1 MTPTTIQSVEG
12 EIEIHPDVALVERV
26 RAGDISAYDTL
37 VRKYERQIFRIAQHI
52 TQNREDAEDVM
63 QDAFLKAYEK
73 LDQFQGNSKF
83 YTWLVRISVNESLMR
98 LRKRR
103 TGKMVSIDEDVETE
117 EGSVPRDLADWAPDP
132 EQNYTQTE
140 LGEILE
146 KTIKGLPP
154 GFRVV
159 FELRDVQ
166 GLSTEDTAEALGLSI
181 PAVKSRLLRARLQLR
196 ERLSRYFH
204 RKKGASGVGR
214 KKSTKTGT
222 VSEA

>member
-1 MTPTTIQSVEG
+1 MSTIQSIAE
-12 EIEIHPDVALVERV
+12 ENEQHPDVALVERV
-26 RAGDISAYDTL
+26 RAGDVSAYDTL

-83 YTWLVRISVNESLMR
+83 YTWLVRIAVNESLMR

-103 TGKMVSIDEDVETE
+103 TGRMVSIDEDMETE

-132 EQNYTQTE
+132 EQNYTQSE
-140 LGEILE
+140 LAEILR
-146 KTIKGLPP
+146 KTIQGLPQ

-159 FELRDVQ
+159 FALRDVE
-166 GLSTEDTAEALGLSI
+166 GLSTEETAETLGLSV

-196 ERLSRYFH
+196 ERLSRYFRGRAARP
-204 RKKGASGVGR
+204 RKQGV
-214 KKSTKTGT
+214 KSD
-222 VSEA
+222 VH